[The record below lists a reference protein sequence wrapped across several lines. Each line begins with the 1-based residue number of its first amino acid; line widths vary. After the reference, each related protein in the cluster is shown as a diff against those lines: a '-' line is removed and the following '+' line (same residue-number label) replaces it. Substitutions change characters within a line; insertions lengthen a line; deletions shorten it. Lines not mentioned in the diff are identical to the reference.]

1 MTHDDDFADLD
12 RMLAAL
18 PLEDAPVGLRARI
31 LTATVY
37 RPEPAMKPWEIWLI
51 GTFVALAVWLGWLVA
66 TAPYAGERFV
76 DTANRLIEM
85 GGLTSVTTF
94 LWLAVGVSA
103 AWWVSQLTFPSTRR
117 IRIR

>member
-18 PLEDAPVGLRARI
+18 PLEEPPAELHARI

-37 RPEPAMKPWEIWLI
+37 RPVPAVRQWELWLV
-51 GTFVALAVWLGWLVA
+51 GTFAALAVWLAWIVA
-66 TAPYAGERFV
+66 TAPHAGELFV
-76 DTANRLIEM
+76 DATTRVIEA
-85 GGLTSVTTF
+85 GGLTSLTTA

-103 AWWVSQLTFPSTRR
+103 AWWISQLSFPSKRR
-117 IRIR
+117 IEIQ

>member
-18 PLEDAPVGLRARI
+18 PLEESPAGLRARI

-37 RPEPAMKPWEIWLI
+37 RPEPAVKPWETWLI
-51 GTFVALAVWLGWLVA
+51 GTFVALAAWVVWLIG
-66 TAPYAGERFV
+66 TEPNAGERLV
-76 DTANRLIEM
+76 DATSRLIDA
-85 GGLTSVTTF
+85 GGLNSLTTV
-94 LWLAVGVSA
+94 LWLGVGISA
-103 AWWVSQLTFPSTRR
+103 AWWISQLTIPSARR

>member
-18 PLEDAPVGLRARI
+18 PLEEPPAGLHARI

-37 RPEPAMKPWEIWLI
+37 RPAPVVRQWELWLV
-51 GTFVALAVWLGWLVA
+51 GTFAAVAVWLAWIVA
-66 TAPYAGERFV
+66 TAPHAGERLV
-76 DTANRLIEM
+76 DATTRIVEA
-85 GGLTSVTTF
+85 GGLTSVTTS

-103 AWWVSQLTFPSTRR
+103 AWWISQLSFPSKRR
-117 IRIR
+117 IEH

>member
-18 PLEDAPVGLRARI
+18 PLEEPPAGLRGRI

-37 RPEPAMKPWEIWLI
+37 RPEPAVKPWEVWLI
-51 GTFVALAVWLGWLVA
+51 GTFVALAVWLAWIVA
-66 TAPYAGERFV
+66 SAPNAGERFV
-76 DTANRLIEM
+76 DTTNRLLEM
-85 GGLTSVTTF
+85 GGLSSVTTF

-103 AWWVSQLTFPSTRR
+103 AWWVSQLTFPPASR